1 VSTPEVERLIGV
13 VRNTPGVYGA
23 RLMGGG
29 FGGNVLAL
37 TVTENVETLIAHTQ
51 AEYYGPR
58 NRHGVEEG
66 SVMISTPGDGLRQLD
81 LEDVWRDAVREFNLF
96 HRGEKNYRQSIND
109 LLDAIPLNQ
118 VENMV
123 WPVIVA
129 AGKGSRS
136 VASGL
141 STPKPLAPVLATP
154 SIIHVI
160 RN

>member
-1 VSTPEVERLIGV
+1 
-13 VRNTPGVYGA
+13 
-23 RLMGGG
+23 
-29 FGGNVLAL
+29 
-37 TVTENVETLIAHTQ
+37 
-51 AEYYGPR
+51 
-58 NRHGVEEG
+58 
-66 SVMISTPGDGLRQLD
+66 
-81 LEDVWRDAVREFNLF
+81 
-96 HRGEKNYRQSIND
+96 QSIND

-160 RN
+160 RNIRTAFGVTPRPIVIVSPELEVEMRLLLKDDVMFVVQREALGTGDAVLRSCEQLSGFLGQTLVIWSTQPVVRPETMRRTFKLGALFRDYAMVLPNTHKE